1 MVNEPPA
8 PGGSKVER
16 FWTNLWRSSKFD
28 NFGSSK
34 TIKKMW
40 PEGAHFQLVCNII
53 LYVCLSVPLFLGN
66 CWSDFT
72 WDFVRR
78 SESKKMGFVACCM
91 HNCTEISRIIRN
103 RELTNLNFSIYMN
116 SVYFLYIDI
125 TYIIL
130 ETHNIWLQ
138 SIDPTLWYLL
148 TRLLGT
154 NSGREI
160 KSWLLG
166 AMSIMIF
173 LVEEETFI

>member
-116 SVYFLYIDI
+116 SVYFLYINVSSSTKNIMIDI
-125 TYIIL
+125 APNNQLFISLPELVPKSRVNKY
-130 ETHNIWLQ
+130 Q
-138 SIDPTLWYLL
+138 RVGSIDCNQILCV
-148 TRLLGT
+148 
-154 NSGREI
+154 S
-160 KSWLLG
+160 K
-166 AMSIMIF
+166 MI
-173 LVEEETFI
+173 